1 MKKLI
6 ILLISFQGYS
16 QQVDKVAHF
25 GVGYIATATTS
36 ALMSKQTPW
45 KNLAIGIGSSVV
57 LGTAKELYDYNKK
70 GVFNYKD
77 LGATVLG
84 GVLGSVTIRFTIR
97 KTI

>member
-1 MKKLI
+1 M
-6 ILLISFQGYS
+6 LISFNGYS

-25 GVGYIATATTS
+25 GVGYVASATTS

-45 KNLAIGIGSSVV
+45 KNIAIGIGSSVV

-84 GVLGSVTIRFTIR
+84 GVLGSVTIRWTIR
-97 KTI
+97 KTV

>member
-6 ILLISFQGYS
+6 ILLISFNGYS

-25 GVGYIATATTS
+25 GVGYVASATTS

-45 KNLAIGIGSSVV
+45 KNIAIGIGSSVV

-84 GVLGSVTIRFTIR
+84 GVLGSVTIRWTIR
-97 KTI
+97 KTV